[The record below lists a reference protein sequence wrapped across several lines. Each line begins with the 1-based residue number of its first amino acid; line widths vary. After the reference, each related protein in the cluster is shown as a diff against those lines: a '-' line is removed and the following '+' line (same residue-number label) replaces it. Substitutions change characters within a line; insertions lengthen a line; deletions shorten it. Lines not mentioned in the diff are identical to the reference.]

1 MKTDAEFAA
10 DKEARNWCEVISR
23 CGNVSTLDLDDI
35 LAPHDSLAAEEPGK
49 ALDVPVRGQILN
61 NAALTRP
68 AIGVLTDT
76 RDITPSYVV
85 TLAALAVEKGC
96 GIIAI
101 TSKDTSGLE
110 AYGIRTECVGGN
122 CSPEAIDQVKRL
134 WGIELVI

>member
-10 DKEARNWCEVISR
+10 DKEARNWCEVIAR
-23 CGNVSTLDLDDI
+23 CGNVSTLDLDEI
-35 LAPHDSLAAEEPGK
+35 LAPHDKLAAQDPGR
-49 ALDVPVRGQILN
+49 ALDVPVQGQILHN
-61 NAALTRP
+61 EALTRP
-68 AIGVLTDT
+68 SIGVLTDD

-110 AYGIRTECVGGN
+110 AYGIRTECVGGT
-122 CSPEAIDQVKRL
+122 CTPEVIEQIKRL

>member
-23 CGNVSTLDLDDI
+23 CGNVSALDLDDI
-35 LAPHDSLAAEEPGK
+35 LAPHDSLASETLGQ
-49 ALDVPVRGQILN
+49 ALDVPVQGQILH
-61 NAALTRP
+61 NAAVTRP
-68 AIGVLTDT
+68 AIGVLTDD
-76 RDITPSYVV
+76 REITPSYVV

-110 AYGIRTECVGGN
+110 AYGIRTENVGAS
-122 CSPEAIDQVKRL
+122 CSPDVIDQVKRL